1 MKDYYEIS
9 VKINPSAIELVTDVF
24 FAQFECEG
32 VVQAEEK
39 WKDLELIETTNN
51 VAKGYVLIEPE
62 DFSPAEIQKIF
73 DEAKNNLKEAG
84 FTDEELGEWSAK
96 AQKIINQDWSKK
108 VERALEAHPRVRTCD
123 NLSHMGRM
131 HNPQG

>member
-1 MKDYYEIS
+1 MPKQCKMSFLHNFNLNKEHILKDYYEIS

-51 VAKGYVLIEPE
+51 LAKGYVLIEPE
-62 DFSPAEIQKIF
+62 DFSPVEIQKIF
-73 DEAKNNLKEAG
+73 NEAKTNR
-84 FTDEELGEWSAK
+84 
-96 AQKIINQDWSKK
+96 KK
-108 VERALEAHPRVRTCD
+108 PDLLTKNWV
-123 NLSHMGRM
+123 NGR
-131 HNPQG
+131 